1 MSFPFSP
8 YLSQILMEL
17 LKFFISLQR
26 IKISIYVRKVREVI
40 WYGKLYNKRLV
51 ATGLDRFFLRC
62 GPIRTGL
69 KRSGYGPLIS
79 GSVYTGCGCQL
90 PRFEAKNRTGL
101 DFKTLVV
108 SAWKSSPKTG
118 KRPRL
123 DWTKTAKD
131 QKFPGL
137 SKTATTV
144 RSGLRS
150 LTILEIL
157 RLTKD
162 LSNRSQLVLVTK
174 HKHNTNTTF
183 LLLPPPSPSPALHHE
198 RP

>member
-40 WYGKLYNKRLV
+40 WYGKFYNKRLV

-62 GPIRTGL
+62 GPIRTGP

-101 DFKTLVV
+101 DFKTLN
-108 SAWKSSPKTG
+108 AACIDDGTH
-118 KRPRL
+118 
-123 DWTKTAKD
+123 
-131 QKFPGL
+131 FPWV
-137 SKTATTV
+137 A
-144 RSGLRS
+144 
-150 LTILEIL
+150 E
-157 RLTKD
+157 
-162 LSNRSQLVLVTK
+162 
-174 HKHNTNTTF
+174 
-183 LLLPPPSPSPALHHE
+183 E
-198 RP
+198 E